1 MTSGQA
7 HEHVGPGSLT
17 PQQIALRRLRT
28 FGTLFLSFGLLGVVA
43 GIAIMSSGTLA
54 WVGLIMS
61 AMWLC
66 FAALGVVML
75 IRYSQQRSARAP
87 EHGRVAGEK

>member
-1 MTSGQA
+1 MTSEQA
-7 HEHVGPGSLT
+7 REEPGALT
-17 PQQIALRRLRT
+17 HQRVALRRLRT
-28 FGTLFLSFGLLGVVA
+28 FGTVFLVFGLLGVVA
-43 GIAIMSSGTLA
+43 GIAIVTTGTVV

-75 IRYSQQRSARAP
+75 VRYRQQLAALESRLAT
-87 EHGRVAGEK
+87 GAGEE